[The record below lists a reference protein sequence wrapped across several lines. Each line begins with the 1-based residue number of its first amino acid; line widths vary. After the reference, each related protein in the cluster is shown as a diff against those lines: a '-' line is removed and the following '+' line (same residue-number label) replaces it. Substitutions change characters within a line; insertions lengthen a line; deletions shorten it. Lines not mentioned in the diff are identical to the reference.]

1 MAALRPRHA
10 LWLDIRRS
18 IRHSLG
24 RFLSIVGLMALGS
37 FALVGLFVTGP
48 DMRATG
54 RAYFDALDAADIMV
68 IGDFGL
74 NGEDRA
80 LIEQTGGI
88 DAATG
93 SASAASRAQVVG
105 TSSSWDGS
113 LSWEPQVQLITS
125 NDSDA
130 NGYSFQ
136 RYELPEPAQG
146 GN

>member
-1 MAALRPRHA
+1 MGCRKRIIATLRSTA
-10 LWLDIRRS
+10 GETITEVLVGVL
-18 IRHSLG
+18 
-24 RFLSIVGLMALGS
+24 IVGLATVVLATMINVATQVSLTSTAALQG
-37 FALVGLFVTGP
+37 
-48 DMRATG
+48 
-54 RAYFDALDAADIMV
+54 AY
-68 IGDFGL
+68 
-74 NGEDRA
+74 
-80 LIEQTGGI
+80 EQTGGI

-130 NGYSFQ
+130 NGYSFH

>member
-1 MAALRPRHA
+1 MGCRKRIIATLRSTA
-10 LWLDIRRS
+10 GETITEVLVGVL
-18 IRHSLG
+18 
-24 RFLSIVGLMALGS
+24 IVGLATVVLATMINVATQVSLTSTAALQG
-37 FALVGLFVTGP
+37 
-48 DMRATG
+48 
-54 RAYFDALDAADIMV
+54 AY
-68 IGDFGL
+68 
-74 NGEDRA
+74 
-80 LIEQTGGI
+80 EQTGGI

-93 SASAASRAQVVG
+93 SASAGSRAQVVG

>member
-1 MAALRPRHA
+1 MGCRKRIIATLRSTAGETITEVLVGVLRVGLATVVLATMINVATQVSLTSTAALQ
-10 LWLDIRRS
+10 
-18 IRHSLG
+18 G
-24 RFLSIVGLMALGS
+24 
-37 FALVGLFVTGP
+37 
-48 DMRATG
+48 
-54 RAYFDALDAADIMV
+54 AY
-68 IGDFGL
+68 
-74 NGEDRA
+74 
-80 LIEQTGGI
+80 EQTGGI

-105 TSSSWDGS
+105 TSSSWGGS

>member
-1 MAALRPRHA
+1 MGCRKRIIATLRSTA
-10 LWLDIRRS
+10 GETITEVLVGVL
-18 IRHSLG
+18 
-24 RFLSIVGLMALGS
+24 IVGLATVVLATMINVATQVSLTSTAALQG
-37 FALVGLFVTGP
+37 
-48 DMRATG
+48 
-54 RAYFDALDAADIMV
+54 AY
-68 IGDFGL
+68 
-74 NGEDRA
+74 
-80 LIEQTGGI
+80 EQTGGI
-88 DAATG
+88 DAVTG

>member
-1 MAALRPRHA
+1 MGCRKRIIATLRSTA
-10 LWLDIRRS
+10 GETITEVLVGVL
-18 IRHSLG
+18 
-24 RFLSIVGLMALGS
+24 IVGLATVVLATMINVATQVSLTSTAALQG
-37 FALVGLFVTGP
+37 
-48 DMRATG
+48 
-54 RAYFDALDAADIMV
+54 AY
-68 IGDFGL
+68 
-74 NGEDRA
+74 
-80 LIEQTGGI
+80 EQTGGI
-88 DAATG
+88 DATG

>member
-1 MAALRPRHA
+1 MGCRKRIIATLRSTA
-10 LWLDIRRS
+10 GETITEVLVGVL
-18 IRHSLG
+18 
-24 RFLSIVGLMALGS
+24 IVGL
-37 FALVGLFVTGP
+37 
-48 DMRATG
+48 ATVVLATMINVATQVSLTSTAARQG
-54 RAYFDALDAADIMV
+54 AY
-68 IGDFGL
+68 
-74 NGEDRA
+74 
-80 LIEQTGGI
+80 EQTGGI

-105 TSSSWDGS
+105 TSSSWGGS

>member
-1 MAALRPRHA
+1 MGCRKRIIATLRSTA
-10 LWLDIRRS
+10 GETITEVLVGVL
-18 IRHSLG
+18 
-24 RFLSIVGLMALGS
+24 IVGLATVVLATMINVATQVSLTSTAALQG
-37 FALVGLFVTGP
+37 
-48 DMRATG
+48 
-54 RAYFDALDAADIMV
+54 AY
-68 IGDFGL
+68 
-74 NGEDRA
+74 
-80 LIEQTGGI
+80 EQTGGI

-105 TSSSWDGS
+105 TSSSWGGS

-130 NGYSFQ
+130 NSYSFQ

>member
-1 MAALRPRHA
+1 MGCRKRIIATLRSTA
-10 LWLDIRRS
+10 GETITEVLVGVL
-18 IRHSLG
+18 
-24 RFLSIVGLMALGS
+24 IVGLATVVLATMINVATQVSLTRTAALQG
-37 FALVGLFVTGP
+37 
-48 DMRATG
+48 
-54 RAYFDALDAADIMV
+54 AY
-68 IGDFGL
+68 
-74 NGEDRA
+74 EH
-80 LIEQTGGI
+80 TGGI

-93 SASAASRAQVVG
+93 SASAASRVQVVG

>member
-1 MAALRPRHA
+1 MGCRKRIIATLRSTAGETITEVLVGVLIGGLATVVLATMINVATQGSLTSTAALQ
-10 LWLDIRRS
+10 
-18 IRHSLG
+18 G
-24 RFLSIVGLMALGS
+24 
-37 FALVGLFVTGP
+37 
-48 DMRATG
+48 
-54 RAYFDALDAADIMV
+54 AY
-68 IGDFGL
+68 
-74 NGEDRA
+74 
-80 LIEQTGGI
+80 EQTGGI

>member
-1 MAALRPRHA
+1 MGCRKRIIATLRSTA
-10 LWLDIRRS
+10 GETITEVLVGVL
-18 IRHSLG
+18 
-24 RFLSIVGLMALGS
+24 IVGLATVVLATMINVATQVSITSTAALQG
-37 FALVGLFVTGP
+37 
-48 DMRATG
+48 
-54 RAYFDALDAADIMV
+54 AY
-68 IGDFGL
+68 
-74 NGEDRA
+74 
-80 LIEQTGGI
+80 EQTGGI

-105 TSSSWDGS
+105 TSSSWGGS

-136 RYELPEPAQG
+136 RYELPELAQG